1 MYLWSCQL
9 AMMDFFC
16 ENSIFLLKSSI
27 IDVWQDPE
35 YSSEHVN
42 YLSCQMFPAA
52 GYSQRIN
59 ATTQITEFL
68 KF

>member
-1 MYLWSCQL
+1 MFGRTL
-9 AMMDFFC
+9 
-16 ENSIFLLKSSI
+16 SS
-27 IDVWQDPE
+27 PLNM
-35 YSSEHVN
+35 STTCHVKC
-42 YLSCQMFPAA
+42 LVQVKVPAA